1 MYSLTLEQEA
11 ALAFVQSQKLPSS
24 FTEISENFPLDK
36 SFLLQLREIGLLEI
50 IDSFLGP
57 VRVNNLTDLGYLYY
71 NQGRK
76 LRQQITQ
83 LSNSADELA
92 LIYYAG
98 NQTKVPHKCQWP
110 ISDYRELSQNG
121 LLKIDWADNIPYIIN
136 PTCNGTYYVHAGL
149 KKHEEDNVMNTT
161 INNNYYGSTNVI
173 TASNTSGQIS
183 VGDNNKINFTYESIN
198 QAVSEIEESVNN
210 DPDISDDNKESA
222 RQKISEIN
230 KQISKKTKPGKIK
243 SMLSGLKKFLLEVG
257 SNVAAGFIQSKIQEL
272 FPGV

>member
-230 KQISKKTKPGKIK
+230 KQISKKTKPDKVK